1 MHLEVHGIDQKISP
15 QYRMAAESWDDGLR
29 SLLIED
35 VILGYGLIQVNGR
48 VQCAFGNAQD
58 LLLDA
63 SGNGEATDAAKEL
76 QAVMTADA
84 VREALTVGGTELFI
98 LRKEDDALY
107 ALSEGKVE
115 GLMAYTLKIGI
126 LIVRFGRPRIAQVVV
141 PQVEKAVAGL
151 RKA

>member
-1 MHLEVHGIDQKISP
+1 
-15 QYRMAAESWDDGLR
+15 MAAESWDDGLR
-29 SLLIED
+29 GLLTED
-35 VILGYGLIQVNGR
+35 VILGYGLIQVNGT

-84 VREALTVGGTELFI
+84 VPEALTIGGTELFI

>member
-1 MHLEVHGIDQKISP
+1 MT
-15 QYRMAAESWDDGLR
+15 AESWDDGLR
-29 SLLIED
+29 GLLTEGE
-35 VILGYGLIQVNGR
+35 ILGYGLIQRNGT

-63 SGNGEATDAAKEL
+63 SGSGEATEAAREL
-76 QAVMTADA
+76 QAAMTADA
-84 VREALTVGGTELFI
+84 LPASLTIGGRELFI

-115 GLMAYTLKIGI
+115 GLMAYTLKIGVLVI
-126 LIVRFGRPRIAQVVV
+126 RFGRPRVAQVVV
-141 PQVEKAVAGL
+141 PQVEKAVATL

>member
-1 MHLEVHGIDQKISP
+1 
-15 QYRMAAESWDDGLR
+15 
-29 SLLIED
+29 
-35 VILGYGLIQVNGR
+35 
-48 VQCAFGNAQD
+48 
-58 LLLDA
+58 
-63 SGNGEATDAAKEL
+63 
-76 QAVMTADA
+76 MTADA